1 MKAATVKNLKD
12 ELRSR
17 SHSNL
22 VDICLRL
29 SKFKK
34 ENKEL
39 LTYLLYESSNEALFI
54 IHVKEEIEEEFSK
67 LNRSNNYL
75 IKKSVRKILRT
86 TNKYIRY
93 SGIPETKVELM
104 MFFCYMLHTL
114 LDDSIN
120 SYILEK
126 LLTRQIEL
134 LNKSISKLHEDLQY
148 DYKAEF
154 EELLKQ

>member
-17 SHSNL
+17 SNS
-22 VDICLRL
+22 DIVELCLRL

-39 LTYLLYESSNEALFI
+39 LTYLLYESSNEASYI
-54 IHVKEEIEEEFSK
+54 NNIKEEIKEEF
-67 LNRSNNYL
+67 LCINRSSNYF

-93 SGIPETKVELM
+93 SGKPETKVELM
-104 MFFCYMLHTL
+104 MFFCSQLKTTIENADYSIVLVNL
-114 LDDSIN
+114 LN
-120 SYILEK
+120 
-126 LLTRQIEL
+126 RQINTVQKAL
-134 LNKSISKLHEDLQY
+134 LSLHEDLQY
-148 DYKAEF
+148 DYQV
-154 EELLKQ
+154 ELDMLT